1 MRIFNLGRFFKD
13 ISLEELQEINDIGPK
28 VAQSIHD
35 WFRDKKNMEL
45 LKKLELAGVRLAI
58 SDQSSAKNKGKL
70 SGKIFV
76 FTGEM
81 QKMTRTEA
89 KEKVR
94 RLGAEISESV
104 SKKIDFV
111 VFGENSGSKL
121 DKARKMRVKMISESE
136 FLKLIAGAKLF

>member
-1 MRIFNLGRFFKD
+1 MKNL
-13 ISLEELQEINDIGPK
+13 SLEELQEIRDIGPK
-28 VAQSIHD
+28 VAQSIYD

-45 LKKLELAGVRLAI
+45 LRKLELAGVRLAI

-111 VFGENSGSKL
+111 VFGENPGSKL
-121 DKARKMRVKMISESE
+121 DKARRRGVKTINEKEFIDMI
-136 FLKLIAGAKLF
+136 G